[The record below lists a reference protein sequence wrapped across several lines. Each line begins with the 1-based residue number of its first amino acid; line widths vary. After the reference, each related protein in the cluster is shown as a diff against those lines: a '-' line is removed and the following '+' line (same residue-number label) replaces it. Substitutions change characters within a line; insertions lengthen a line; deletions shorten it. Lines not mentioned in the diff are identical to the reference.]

1 MPENNQK
8 SSKSSEMQRVKL
20 FVSSECEECD
30 RAADFLQQWSRNHS
44 EVKTEI
50 VSVLSVPEDVVRLQ
64 IFYTPALVI
73 DGEVIVKQ
81 DLSVER
87 IAELLQA

>member
-1 MPENNQK
+1 MSEDSQK
-8 SSKSSEMQRVKL
+8 SSKVQRVKL
-20 FVSSECEECD
+20 FVSSECDVCD
-30 RAADFLQQWSRNHS
+30 RAVAFLQQWSRNHS

-50 VSVLSVPEDVVRLQ
+50 VSVLSAPEDVVRLQ